1 LEIVK
6 VDNLTKIYRQDAVQI
21 RALSGIN
28 LSFESGEFAVIA
40 GPSGSGKSTFLNL
53 IGGLDRPTEGRILLA
68 GEDITSM
75 AKGRLSELRLKK
87 MGFIFQSYNL
97 IPVLTA
103 YENAEFILL
112 LQGMPYEKR
121 RQRVMGLL
129 EEVGLKGLE
138 SRRPYEMSGG
148 QQQRVT
154 VARALASNPDLIL
167 ADEPTANLDSKTGLA
182 LIDMMHH
189 MNRTRGATFLIS
201 THDPQIMAKARRVIL
216 LRDGQITS
224 DAPVG
229 ETGVSSKG
237 LCNSP

>member
-1 LEIVK
+1 MEIVK
-6 VDNLTKIYRQDAVQI
+6 TENLTKIYRQDAIEI

-28 LSFESGEFAVIA
+28 LSLESGDFAVVA
-40 GPSGSGKSTFLNL
+40 GPSGSGKSTLLNL
-53 IGGLDRPTEGRILLA
+53 IGGLDRPTEGRILVG

-75 AKGRLSELRLKK
+75 GKGGLSQLRLKK

-112 LQGMPYEKR
+112 LQGMDYRKR
-121 RQRVMGLL
+121 KERVMKLL

-138 SRRPYEMSGG
+138 NRRPYEMSGG
-148 QQQRVT
+148 QQQRVAVT
-154 VARALASNPDLIL
+154 RALAGNPDLIL

-182 LIDMMHH
+182 LIDMMRD
-189 MNRTRGATFLIS
+189 MNESRGVTILIS
-201 THDPQIMAKARRVIL
+201 THDPQVIRRAHRVIL

-224 DAPVG
+224 DAPTG
-229 ETGVSSKG
+229 ENLGQNNVSY
-237 LCNSP
+237 

>member
-1 LEIVK
+1 MEIVK
-6 VDNLTKIYRQDAVQI
+6 IESLTKIYHQDAIEI

-28 LSFESGEFAVIA
+28 LSLESGDFAVVA
-40 GPSGSGKSTFLNL
+40 GPSGSGKSTLLNL
-53 IGGLDRPTEGRILLA
+53 IGGLDRPTEGRILLR

-75 AKGRLSELRLKK
+75 RKGRLSQLRLKK

-112 LQGMPYEKR
+112 LQGMSYHKR
-121 RQRVMGLL
+121 KDRVMKLL

-138 SRRPYEMSGG
+138 KRRPYEMSGG
-148 QQQRVT
+148 QQQRVAVT
-154 VARALASNPDLIL
+154 RALAGNPDLIL

-182 LIDMMHH
+182 LIDMMHD
-189 MNRTRGATFLIS
+189 MNKSRGVTFLIS
-201 THDPQIMAKARRVIL
+201 THDPQVIKKALRVIL
-216 LRDGQITS
+216 LRDGQIAS

-229 ETGVSSKG
+229 ENLGQNNVSY
-237 LCNSP
+237 